1 MRDEPAREMPE
12 AKKDKSSFL
21 RRLADNPA
29 LVLGARLWS
38 VIKLAGLL
46 AGVTGATAY
55 AYFRGAVDSLNEAV
69 LLFRWQPLVILL
81 FAVVGLLYYFIRL
94 TDAVKTRL
102 ASGERTFDIEGI
114 KLAEGASVSFPE
126 DRAQEYNFTVINES
140 GEDITEC
147 YVSLDETMRRISE
160 DDEWE
165 VEQVKLV
172 DSPFRWNKDGVS
184 AMGRLN
190 IEDGDRASFV
200 LGRSTSYPATNAQ
213 TKATDW
219 LYIFTL
225 ALHGSHDQSGGFE
238 LGMGWRYKLIIT
250 VRSKDQYGVRLP
262 EVSYDLYLRPTSSYG
277 PMGGLDIQ
285 GVERR

>member
-1 MRDEPAREMPE
+1 MTE

-69 LLFRWQPLVILL
+69 LLFRWQALVILL
-81 FAVVGLLYYFIRL
+81 FAAVGLLYYFIRIA
-94 TDAVKTRL
+94 DAVKTRL

-114 KLAEGASVSFPE
+114 KLAGGNAVSFPE
-126 DRAQEYNFTVINES
+126 KRAQEYSFTVINES
-140 GEDITEC
+140 GEDISEC
-147 YVSLDETMRRISE
+147 YVSLDKSVRRVSE

-165 VEQVKLV
+165 VEQVKLI
-172 DSPFRWNKDGVS
+172 DAPFRWSKEGAS
-184 AMGRLN
+184 SSGRLD

-200 LGRSTSYPATNAQ
+200 LGRSTAYPATNVQ

-219 LYIFTL
+219 FYQFDL

-238 LGMGWRYKLIIT
+238 LLVGWFYKLLIT
-250 VRSKDQYGVRLP
+250 IRSKDQNGARLP
-262 EVSYDLYLRPTSSYG
+262 DVSYDLYLRPTSSYG
-277 PMGGLDIQ
+277 PMGGLDLL
-285 GVERR
+285 GMERRQ